1 MTDSKPS
8 VNKGYIIGVSALT
21 FLMPVISSAIE
32 YYTSTGSVN
41 TFHGLVFITAMM
53 GKWFIFY
60 AVGVRLLLA
69 GIRQIK
75 NPDFTAKEIFHIESD
90 AVLPIVRELGFA
102 NLCAGLVGIM
112 ALFIPQW
119 RMVSAFSSGLY
130 YCIAGL
136 YHFIKKPAGIN
147 EQFALITDIIIFA
160 LLAIYLVVMF

>member
-21 FLMPVISSAIE
+21 FLLPAISAAIE
-32 YYTSTGSVN
+32 YYTDPGSFSLLHGG
-41 TFHGLVFITAMM
+41 TFLTALL

-75 NPDFTAKEIFHIESD
+75 NPGFTAKEIFHIESD

-102 NLCAGLVGIM
+102 NLCAGLVGII
-112 ALFIPQW
+112 ALFVPQW
-119 RMVSAFSSGLY
+119 RIVSAFSSGLY
-130 YCIAGL
+130 YGIAGL

-147 EQFALITDIIIFA
+147 EQFALITDIIIF
-160 LLAIYLVVMF
+160 LLLVIYVVVLF